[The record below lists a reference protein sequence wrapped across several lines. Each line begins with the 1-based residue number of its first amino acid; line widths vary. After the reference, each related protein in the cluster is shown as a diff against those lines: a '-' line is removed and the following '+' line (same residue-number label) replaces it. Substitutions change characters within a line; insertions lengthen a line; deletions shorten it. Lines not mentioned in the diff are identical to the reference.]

1 MMQKSNIPLSA
12 KQMLVITAI
21 PTGRNHAI
29 KVQDL
34 SDRTGLTGRMVKQV
48 INELR
53 ALGYPLVSSCNGGYF
68 YPNPEDE
75 EDVQEAERFFRMQY
89 TQAISRFESAKPIKA
104 WLKNIGQLTFDE
116 LNLDLVRQNGEA

>member
-1 MMQKSNIPLSA
+1 MMQQTNIALSA
-12 KQMLVITAI
+12 RQMLVIAEI

-29 KVQDL
+29 KVKDL

-53 ALGYPLVSSCNGGYF
+53 ALGYPSCNGGYF

-75 EDVQEAERFFRMQY
+75 ADVQEAERFFRMQY

-104 WLKNIGQLTFDE
+104 WLKSIGQLAFDE
-116 LNLDLVRQNGEA
+116 LDLAQKGEA